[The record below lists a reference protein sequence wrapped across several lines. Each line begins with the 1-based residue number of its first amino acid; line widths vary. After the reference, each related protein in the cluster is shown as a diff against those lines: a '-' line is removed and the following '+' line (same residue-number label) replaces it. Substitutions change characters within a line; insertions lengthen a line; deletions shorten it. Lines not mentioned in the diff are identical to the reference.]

1 MTGSPGTATLT
12 QSIDVCAGS
21 TYSFSFYSGVPEN
34 VGTTTNGA
42 CTIDA
47 SIGGQSVQSASRGLE
62 PIYRLNTGRA
72 DFHPSLARPFE
83 GTPRYTVKPCSSLQ
97 PCNLESNVG
106 ANSYEYR
113 IDTATYTATTSGS
126 VQVTFQYTCARDSTE
141 TTLLD
146 QVSVKQVA
154 WAFRCSK
161 GQTITVWVANHLGT
175 SGRMRLVSYCV
186 GFSFISSPGRYRRR
200 SLCTVT
206 LLSTERRVVSPGLAP
221 FWR

>member
-1 MTGSPGTATLT
+1 MTRLFFWLGSSVVTGSPGTATLT
-12 QSIDVCAGS
+12 QSIDLCAGS
-21 TYSFSFYSGVPEN
+21 VYSLSFYSGVPEN

-47 SIGGQSVQSASRGLE
+47 SIGGQSVRSASRDPVFIHSLC
-62 PIYRLNTGRA
+62 TGRA
-72 DFHPSLARPFE
+72 DSHSLARPIKGF
-83 GTPRYTVKPCSSLQ
+83 PRYTVKPCSSLQ

-113 IDTATYTATTSGS
+113 MDTATYTATTSGS

-154 WAFRCSK
+154 
-161 GQTITVWVANHLGT
+161 
-175 SGRMRLVSYCV
+175 
-186 GFSFISSPGRYRRR
+186 
-200 SLCTVT
+200 
-206 LLSTERRVVSPGLAP
+206 
-221 FWR
+221 